1 MTRLAVLL
9 FFRILELSRLHLID
23 LLCIVIKY
31 SSRFNPFTVSLPLHF
46 DDLLILDVLIVGQF
60 TQVFNL
66 LGLKTGIEGD
76 FFDDL
81 LLIDFLLFEVEC
93 EGFTHFWSD
102 FDDFNLYSFKQSVLV
117 EHVLDNFYQ
126 VLVFVLTEDSYHKQ
140 ANSAT
145 SPLSRHS
152 GEKMSEKKQHTLG
165 IVETPDVNCS

>member
-31 SSRFNPFTVSLPLHF
+31 SSRFDPFAVSLPLHF
-46 DDLLILDVLIVGQF
+46 DNLLILDVLVVGQF
-60 TQVFNL
+60 TQIFDL
-66 LGLKTGIEGD
+66 FRLKTSVKGD
-76 FFDDL
+76 FFDDF

-117 EHVLDNFYQ
+117 EHVLNNFDQ
-126 VLVFVLTEDSYHKQ
+126 VLVFVLTKDSDHKQ
-140 ANSAT
+140 ANSAA

-152 GEKMSEKKQHTLG
+152 GEKMSEK
-165 IVETPDVNCS
+165 E